1 MLLLGGA
8 ANPSPDMSI
17 QLRIPRLYM
26 TTDLQIDSLQAP
38 SEQEPLPTETPDS
51 SPDDHQEPTPEEK
64 LAAAEAEAKMWK
76 GRAEKATK
84 KSPALSEE
92 DVDWKIKNSARV
104 ALVQETFEKELQ
116 ELESLGAKIT
126 NATRTKA
133 LENAERATL
142 VQKPENA
149 SDNSLPSP
157 SVDRGGN
164 QMPRLT
170 ETDIALKV
178 KPETVAEF
186 KDYVE
191 GR

>member
-1 MLLLGGA
+1 
-8 ANPSPDMSI
+8 
-17 QLRIPRLYM
+17 M
-26 TTDLQIDSLQAP
+26 TTDQEIDSLQAP
-38 SEQEPLPTETPDS
+38 SEEEPLPTETPDS
-51 SPDDHQEPTPEEK
+51 SKDDHQEPTPEEK

-84 KSPALSEE
+84 APVKAPTISEE
-92 DVDWKIKNSARV
+92 DIDWKIANTARV
-104 ALVQETFEKELQ
+104 GLVKEAYEKELQ
-116 ELESLGAKIT
+116 ELEALGAKVT
-126 NATRTKA
+126 NAARTKA

-157 SVDRGGN
+157 SVDRGG
-164 QMPRLT
+164 QRAPRMT
-170 ETDIALKV
+170 DTDIALNV

>member
-1 MLLLGGA
+1 
-8 ANPSPDMSI
+8 
-17 QLRIPRLYM
+17 M

-51 SPDDHQEPTPEEK
+51 PSGDHQEPTPEEK

-84 KSPALSEE
+84 TSAKAPTISEE
-92 DVDWKIKNSARV
+92 DIDWKITNAARV
-104 ALVQETFEKELQ
+104 SLVKEAFEKELK
-116 ELESLGAKIT
+116 ELETLGAKIS
-126 NATRTKA
+126 NATRAKA

-142 VQKPENA
+142 VRKPENA

-157 SVDRGGN
+157 SVDRGGS
-164 QMPRLT
+164 QAPRLT